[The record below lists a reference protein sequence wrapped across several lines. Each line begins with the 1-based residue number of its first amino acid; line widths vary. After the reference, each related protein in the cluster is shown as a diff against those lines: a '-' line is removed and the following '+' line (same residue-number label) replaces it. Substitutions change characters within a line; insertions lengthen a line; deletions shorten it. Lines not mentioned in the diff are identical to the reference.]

1 MARVRQWFLFLV
13 FLLVGATRLWAASA
27 AETRAFEAASGAF
40 QHKVWDRA
48 EGLFAAFR
56 QDYTNSTRLPEAIL
70 YQAESRLQR
79 GNYAGAIALLTANV
93 DLAGNWAD
101 EYVFFI
107 GEAQFQKG
115 DFNAAAE
122 TFAKLV
128 HTFPASGRRLEGLIR
143 QATARAK
150 LATAADWQRVTN
162 LLQATNGLFQAMART
177 NAASEFVQRGYLLL
191 GEALLAQTNY
201 GAAEIALQPLLE
213 AKLVPELQ
221 WQRQFLLCRIQLADN
236 RPDAAR
242 QSGANLLT
250 LAEATG
256 KPALRA
262 ESAAMLGTV
271 YERLGN
277 VDEAITAYQLNLPE
291 GVPPDRQ
298 RQAVLKITELLVDRN
313 RIAEAAQ
320 LLQRFLEQTP
330 NAKAADLALVRLG
343 ELRLRLAAP
352 GGTVAP
358 GTNAAPG
365 TNYLQLA
372 LAALQSF
379 TNKFPQSPLFG
390 RAELA
395 LGWCF
400 WLSNALPESRA
411 AFQTATQRLPS
422 ATDPA
427 SAYDLAVAHF
437 KLGDTLFRQTNYSE
451 AIPHYRMVAEQFS
464 AWPQVQTNLCEP
476 ALYQIVRAG
485 LNANNLSAAS
495 NAMARIVDSFPA
507 GFYTDRAVLLTGE
520 TIGGSNP
527 AAARNLFE
535 AFTQAITN
543 SPLRPEIE
551 LAIART
557 YEQEN
562 QWERAVTQYDEWL
575 TIAPTNNPE
584 LPQALY
590 FRAMA
595 NRWAGYETNTL
606 TQLTNFIERFP
617 AHELT
622 PLARWWVADYYDR
635 IGRLEAA
642 EANFELIFQNTNWAG
657 TPIAFR
663 AQMAAG
669 RVAFKRTS
677 WKDAKGYYGDLAG
690 NTNCPTPLRAQAYFA
705 FGSVIMASQESTNK
719 ADYQQAISAFD
730 QAAFWSGSNSTLTVL
745 AQGEKANWFLQSH
758 DYTSSSNAY
767 QRVLQSPLADV
778 VARSA
783 ASVGLGGVLEKLAQ
797 QNSGAAQ
804 TDLLIQA
811 RDRYLDVFEKRIL
824 RDGETSDDFW
834 RMKSGLEAARLLV
847 DAFKQRAA
855 ALQIYGE
862 LQDDYPFLR
871 LGDRINT
878 LKAQPGSPAVSKNP

>member
-1 MARVRQWFLFLV
+1 MRQRILILM
-13 FLLVGATRLWAASA
+13 FLLAGATRLGAASA
-27 AETRAFEAASGAF
+27 AETRAFDAASRAF
-40 QHKVWDRA
+40 YDKIWDRA
-48 EGLFAAFR
+48 EAQFAAFR

-70 YQAESRLQR
+70 YQAESQLQR
-79 GNYAGAIALLTANV
+79 GNYAGAIALLTSNV
-93 DLAGNWAD
+93 DFAGNWAD
-101 EYVFFI
+101 EYFLYI

-115 DFNAAAE
+115 ELNAAAE

-128 HTFPASGRRLEGLIR
+128 RTFPASGRRLEGLVR

-150 LATAADWQRVTN
+150 LATAADWHRVTD

-177 NAASEFVQRGYLLL
+177 NSANEFVHRGYLLL

-201 GAAEIALQPLLE
+201 SAAESALQPLLE

-242 QSGANLLT
+242 QSAANLLA
-250 LAEATG
+250 LADATG
-256 KPALRA
+256 QPALRA
-262 ESAAMLGTV
+262 ESAALLGTI

-277 VDEAITAYQLNLPE
+277 VDEAITAYQLNLPD
-291 GVPPDRQ
+291 GVPPERQ
-298 RQAVLKITELLVDRN
+298 RQAVLKITELLVARD

-330 NAKAADLALVRLG
+330 NAKAADLALVQLG

-352 GGTVAP
+352 GGTVTP

-390 RAELA
+390 KAELA
-395 LGWCF
+395 LGWCY
-400 WLSNALPESRA
+400 WLSNALPESRT
-411 AFQTATQRLPS
+411 AFQTATQHLPP
-422 ATDPA
+422 ATDSA

-451 AIPHYRMVAEQFS
+451 AIPQYRMVAEQFDG
-464 AWPQVQTNLCEP
+464 WPQVQTNLCEP

-485 LNANNLSAAS
+485 LNAGNLSAAS
-495 NAMARIVDSFPA
+495 NAMVRIVTLFPA
-507 GFYTDRAVLLTGE
+507 GFYADRAVLLTGQ

-527 AAARNLFE
+527 AAARGLFLE
-535 AFTQAITN
+535 FTQAITN

-562 QWERAVTQYDEWL
+562 LWERAVAQYDQWL
-575 TIAPTNNPE
+575 AIAPTNNPD

-617 AHELT
+617 AQELT

-677 WKDAKGYYGDLAG
+677 WKDAKGYFGDLAS
-690 NTNCPTPLRAQAYFA
+690 NTNCPKSLRAQAYFA
-705 FGSVIMASQESTNK
+705 FGSVVMASQESTNK
-719 ADYQQAISAFD
+719 ADYQQALNAFD
-730 QAAFWSGSNSTLTVL
+730 QVAVWSPTNSAL
-745 AQGEKANWFLQSH
+745 AMLALGAKGDWFLQSH
-758 DYTSSSNAY
+758 DYASASNAY
-767 QRVLQSPLADV
+767 QRVLQSPQADAT
-778 VARSA
+778 ARSA
-783 ASVGLGGVLEKLAQ
+783 ASVGLGVVLEKLAQ
-797 QNSGAAQ
+797 QASGQAQ

-824 RDGETSDDFW
+824 HDGETSDDFW
-834 RMKSGLEAARLLV
+834 RMKSGQEAARLL
-847 DAFKQRAA
+847 DDFFKQRGA
-855 ALQIYGE
+855 ALQIYCE
-862 LQDDYPFLR
+862 LQQDYPFLH
-871 LGDRINT
+871 LGDRINA
-878 LKAQPGSPAVSKNP
+878 LKAKPGSPPVTKNP

>member
-1 MARVRQWFLFLV
+1 MARVRPWFLWLV
-13 FLLVGATRLWAASA
+13 LLLIGATRLWAASA

-56 QDYTNSTRLPEAIL
+56 QEYTNSTRLPEAIL

-79 GNYAGAIALLTANV
+79 GNYDGAIALLTPNL

-107 GEAQFQKG
+107 GEGQFQKG
-115 DFNAAAE
+115 ELNGAAE

-128 HTFPASGRRLEGLIR
+128 RTFPASGRRLEALIR

-150 LATAADWQRVTN
+150 LATAADWHRVTD

-177 NAASEFVQRGYLLL
+177 NTANEFVWRGYLLL

-201 GAAEIALQPLLE
+201 GAAELALQPLLT
-213 AKLVPELQ
+213 AKLGPEIE
-221 WQRQFLLCRIQLADN
+221 WQRQFLLSRIQLADN
-236 RPDAAR
+236 RADAAR
-242 QSGANLLT
+242 QSGANLLA
-250 LAEATG
+250 LADAARQ
-256 KPALRA
+256 PALKA
-262 ESAAMLGTV
+262 ESAALLGEI
-271 YERLGN
+271 YERLGG
-277 VDEAITAYQLNLPE
+277 VDEAIAAYQLNLPD
-291 GVPPDRQ
+291 GVPPERQ
-298 RQAVLKITELLVDRN
+298 RQAVLKITELLTARN

-330 NAKAADLALVRLG
+330 NAKAADLALVNLG
-343 ELRLRLAAP
+343 ELRLRLA
-352 GGTVAP
+352 GIGETVSP

-390 RAELA
+390 KAELS
-395 LGWCF
+395 LGWCY
-400 WLSNALPESRA
+400 WLSNALPESQA
-411 AFQTATQRLPS
+411 AFQTATHRLPP
-422 ATDPA
+422 ATDQA

-437 KLGDTLFRQTNYSE
+437 KLGDTLFKQTNYSE
-451 AIPHYRMVAEQFS
+451 AIPQYRMVAEQFT

-485 LNANNLSAAS
+485 LNAGNLSAAS
-495 NAMARIVDSFPA
+495 NAMARIVALFPV
-507 GFYTDRAVLLTGE
+507 GFYTDRAVLLTGQ
-520 TIGGSNP
+520 TIGASDP
-527 AAARNLFE
+527 AAARKLFVG
-535 AFTQAITN
+535 FTEAITN
-543 SPLRPEIE
+543 SPLRSEVE

-562 QWERAVTQYDEWL
+562 QWERAAGQYDQWL
-575 TIAPTNNPE
+575 ITTPTNNPE

-606 TQLTNFIERFP
+606 TQLTNFVERFP

-657 TPIAFR
+657 TPIAFH

-677 WKDAKGYYGDLAG
+677 WTDAKGYFGGLAS
-690 NTNCPTPLRAQAYFA
+690 NTNCPAPLRAQAYFA
-705 FGSVIMASQESTNK
+705 LGSVFMSSQEATNK
-719 ADYQQAISAFD
+719 ADYHEALYAFD
-730 QAAFWSGSNSTLTVL
+730 QVGVQSPTNSAMAVL
-745 AQGEKANWFLQSH
+745 ALGAKGDCFLQSH
-758 DYTSSSNAY
+758 DYASASNAY
-767 QRVLQSPLADV
+767 QRVLQSPVADV
-778 VARSA
+778 AARSA
-783 ASVGLGGVLEKLAQ
+783 ASVGLGVVLEKLAQ
-797 QNSGAAQ
+797 QTSGPSQAE
-804 TDLLIQA
+804 LLIQA

-824 RDGETSDDFW
+824 RDGETSNDYW
-834 RMKSGLEAARLLV
+834 RMKSGQEAARLLV
-847 DAFKQRAA
+847 DAFKQRGA
-855 ALQIYGE
+855 ALQIYCE
-862 LQDDYPFLR
+862 LQEDYPFLR

-878 LKAQPGSPAVSKNP
+878 LKAQPGSPAMSKNP